1 MVRNRRNKLSVK
13 NYSKFAMMMALT
25 TSGLFGDVMGGLN
38 SNTLHNGVSHVVH
51 PWDKTNLSKS
61 ERRGKTYE
69 ELQAIRKQK
78 YEEAQQLRQPD

>member
-1 MVRNRRNKLSVK
+1 MSVK

-38 SNTLHNGVSHVVH
+38 SNTLHNGVSRVVH
-51 PWDKTNLSKS
+51 PWDKINLSKS